1 MALNTQVADS
11 FHVVVGVSNC
21 SRWRCQEERSVHVAY
36 LSWVPFSR
44 STVVVEGGAAF
55 AELGLK
61 TVEQDGDVQAIM
73 GLWGGACTWPT
84 KEWYVV
90 GT

>member
-1 MALNTQVADS
+1 MALPGGT
-11 FHVVVGVSNC
+11 FGTCCIFVVGTGLGAPDC
-21 SRWRCQEERSVHVAY
+21 
-36 LSWVPFSR
+36 R

-73 GLWGGACTWPT
+73 GLWGGA
-84 KEWYVV
+84 
-90 GT
+90 